1 VLREWVENIYPL
13 LFPPGGVPWERFPK
27 HITRRYPAMA
37 LFSECVMA
45 WGQVTLSGGALILTV
60 VLATYKSF
68 TE

>member
-1 VLREWVENIYPL
+1 
-13 LFPPGGVPWERFPK
+13 
-27 HITRRYPAMA
+27 MA